1 MSTVAYRRVSTT
13 AKKTDRQLPDEK
25 FDKEYENKAS
35 AKDLDRPKL
44 NEMIEYVREGDTVV
58 VDSIDRLARNLADL
72 ESLIQTLNEKG
83 VAVKFRKEQLKF
95 SGGSD
100 AIQTLTLQMMG
111 ALARFGRSMTRERQR
126 EGKVAAKTAGKHMA
140 KPSVDLKCMW
150 FPVIAKT

>member
-1 MSTVAYRRVSTT
+1 MSIVAYRRVSTT

-72 ESLIQTLNEKG
+72 ESLIQPLNEKG
-83 VAVKFRKEQLKF
+83 VAVEFRDKGKE
-95 SGGSD
+95 
-100 AIQTLTLQMMG
+100 
-111 ALARFGRSMTRERQR
+111 
-126 EGKVAAKTAGKHMA
+126 
-140 KPSVDLKCMW
+140 
-150 FPVIAKT
+150 